1 MIWFYMT
8 DAFENPSGLR
18 SGHSIVKAVTKTC
31 PRKSGLIPFCAGA
44 LLRICPALVAMLC
57 AALLLAACAGNPV
70 LDEAR
75 RLIGSGQLEDGVA
88 LLKAE
93 SDKTP
98 SDGILRTTY
107 FRERDVALSRL
118 ASAAESARLAGDG
131 KLAAELYQRAAK
143 MDDKAPRVQ
152 AGMLALERDAA
163 RHQQLAVAEK
173 LITDKNYAAAQE
185 IVARAAAE
193 DPQSREV
200 RGLQRR
206 LHEAAGAP
214 TPMPQFR
221 PEARRLTLD
230 FRDAN
235 LRSIFEVISR
245 TANVNFIFDRDVR
258 PDVKASLV
266 VKDTSVAEIVDVL
279 LLTSQLDKK
288 ALNDNTLIVFPNTAA
303 KKREYQEL
311 VVRAFYLT
319 NADAKQVVNLIR
331 TMVKTRDLYV
341 DEKLNLIVMK
351 DTPEAIKL
359 AEQLIATSDIAEPE
373 VMLEVEVLEIATTKL
388 ENLGIRWPTQ
398 VSFSAVGAAGTL
410 GQLTKSEFD
419 NLNSSLLR
427 VNLPNPL
434 LTLSF
439 GRTDGTVNLLANPR
453 IRVKNREK
461 AKIHV
466 GDRVPVI
473 TSTSGA
479 AGNFVSQ
486 SVSYLDVG
494 LKLEVEPNITLDD
507 EVAIKVQLE
516 VSSITREINGAGA
529 AGTLAY
535 QIGTRNASTILRLR
549 DGESQVLAGL
559 IRDDER
565 RTADGISGLSQLPL
579 LGRLFSSRTTDTNKT
594 EIALIITPRI
604 VRNMAR
610 PLASQSEIRAG
621 TDASVGGTAAAVSGS
636 IGGTGG
642 SAPGGAMPIAQ
653 PPPPGS
659 GLRRTPN

>member
-1 MIWFYMT
+1 MIWFCMADPLRT
-8 DAFENPSGLR
+8 SVDKTGVRASGISGRR
-18 SGHSIVKAVTKTC
+18 SG
-31 PRKSGLIPFCAGA
+31 RWLGA
-44 LLRICPALVAMLC
+44 IALTV
-57 AALLLAACAGNPV
+57 LLAACAGNPV
-70 LDEAR
+70 IEEAR
-75 RLIGSGQLEDGVA
+75 RLIGTGQIEDGVA
-88 LLKAE
+88 LLKVE
-93 SDKTP
+93 SDKNP
-98 SDGILRTTY
+98 SDGALRATY
-107 FRERDVALSRL
+107 FRERDVGLSRL
-118 ASAAESARLAGDG
+118 ASAAESARLAGDA
-131 KLAAELYQRAAK
+131 KTATELYQRAAK
-143 MDDKAPRVQ
+143 LDEKSPRVQ
-152 AGMLALERDAA
+152 AGMSALERDVV
-163 RHQQLAVAEK
+163 RRNQLGMADK
-173 LITDKNYAAAQE
+173 LITEKKYEAAQG
-185 IVARAAAE
+185 IVSRVAAE
-193 DPQSREV
+193 DPQSRDV
-200 RGLQRR
+200 RALQRR
-206 LHEAAGAP
+206 IDEATQSPPQLA
-214 TPMPQFR
+214 QFR

-245 TANVNFIFDRDVR
+245 AANVNFIFDRDVR
-258 PDVKASLV
+258 PDLKASLV
-266 VKDTSVAEIVDVL
+266 VKDTSIAEIVDVL

-288 ALNDNTLIVFPNTAA
+288 ALNDNTLIIFPNTAA
-303 KKREYQEL
+303 KKREYQDL
-311 VVRAFYLT
+311 LVRAFYLT

-351 DTPEAIKL
+351 DTPEAIRL

-373 VMLEVEVLEIATTKL
+373 VMLEVEILEIATTKL

-398 VSFSAVGAAGTL
+398 ISLSAIGAAGTL
-410 GQLTKSEFD
+410 GQLTKTEFD

-434 LTLSF
+434 LTLNF
-439 GRTDGTVNLLANPR
+439 GRTDGVVNLLANPR

-473 TSTSGA
+473 TSTAGA

-507 EVAIKVQLE
+507 DVSIKIQLE
-516 VSSITREINGAGA
+516 VSSITREISNAGA

-535 QIGTRNASTILRLR
+535 QIGTRNASTVLRLR

-565 RTADGISGLSQLPL
+565 RTADGVSGLSQFPV
-579 LGRLFSSRTTDTNKT
+579 LGRLFSSRITDTNKT
-594 EIALIITPRI
+594 EIALVITPRI

-621 TDASVGGTAAAVSGS
+621 TDASVGGAATAVSGS

-642 SAPGGAMPIAQ
+642 APGGPAFT
-653 PPPPGS
+653 PPPPEGS
-659 GLRRTPN
+659 GLRRAPH

>member
-1 MIWFYMT
+1 MIKNRVSPQPHDNATSVRWT
-8 DAFENPSGLR
+8 DVRLP
-18 SGHSIVKAVTKTC
+18 T
-31 PRKSGLIPFCAGA
+31 A
-44 LLRICPALVAMLC
+44 LLALAL
-57 AALLLAACAGNPV
+57 AALLTACAGNLV
-70 LDEAR
+70 LEDAR
-75 RLIGSGQLEDGVA
+75 RMIGSGQIEEGVA

-93 SDKTP
+93 SGKLPADAV
-98 SDGILRTTY
+98 LRTTY
-107 FRERDVALSRL
+107 LRERDLGLSRL
-118 ASAAESARLAGDG
+118 ASAAESARLAGDS
-131 KLAAELYQRAAK
+131 KSAAELYQRAARL
-143 MDDKAPRVQ
+143 DASSPRVQ
-152 AGMLALERDAA
+152 SGLLALERDVA
-163 RHQQLAVAEK
+163 RRNQLATAEK
-173 LITDKNYAAAQE
+173 LIAEKKYPAAQE
-185 IVARAAAE
+185 IVSRVAGE
-193 DPQSREV
+193 DPQGREV
-200 RGLQRR
+200 RALQRR
-206 LHEAAGAP
+206 LDEAAQPLQELA
-214 TPMPQFR
+214 QFR

-245 TANVNFIFDRDVR
+245 AANVNFIFDRDIR
-258 PDVKASLV
+258 PDLKASLV
-266 VKDTSVAEIVDVL
+266 VKDTTVAEIVDVL

-311 VVRAFYLT
+311 LVRAFYLT

-359 AEQLIATSDIAEPE
+359 AERLIATSDIAEPE

-388 ENLGIRWPTQ
+388 ESLGIRWPTQ
-398 VSFSAVGAAGTL
+398 ISLSAVGAAGTV
-410 GQLTKSEFD
+410 GQLTKTEFD
-419 NLNSSLLR
+419 NLNSSLIR

-434 LTLSF
+434 LTLNF
-439 GRTDGTVNLLANPR
+439 GRTDGVVNLLANPR

-473 TSTSGA
+473 TSTAGA

-507 EVAIKVQLE
+507 EVSIKVQLE
-516 VSSITREINGAGA
+516 VSSITREINSGA

-549 DGESQVLAGL
+549 DGEAQVLAGL

-565 RTADGISGLSQLPL
+565 RTSDGVSGLSQFPV

-610 PLASQSEIRAG
+610 PLASQTEIRAG
-621 TDASVGGTAAAVSGS
+621 TDAAVGGAATAVSGS
-636 IGGTGG
+636 IGGAAGAAPAGG
-642 SAPGGAMPIAQ
+642 VPFAPPSA
-653 PPPPGS
+653 GS

>member
-1 MIWFYMT
+1 MRWST
-8 DAFENPSGLR
+8 
-18 SGHSIVKAVTKTC
+18 
-31 PRKSGLIPFCAGA
+31 A
-44 LLRICPALVAMLC
+44 LLAL
-57 AALLLAACAGNPV
+57 ALTVLLAACAGNPV
-70 LDEAR
+70 LEDAR
-75 RLIGSGQLEDGVA
+75 RMIGSGQIEEGVA

-93 SDKTP
+93 SAKAPADAV
-98 SDGILRTTY
+98 LRTTY
-107 FRERDVALSRL
+107 LRERDLGLSRL
-118 ASAAESARLAGDG
+118 ATAAESARMAGDG
-131 KLAAELYQRAAK
+131 KAAAELYQRAARL
-143 MDDKAPRVQ
+143 DENSPRVQ
-152 AGMLALERDAA
+152 SGRQALERDAA
-163 RHQQLAVAEK
+163 RRNQLAAAEK
-173 LITDKNYAAAQE
+173 LIAEKKYPAAQE
-185 IVARAAAE
+185 IASRIAIE
-193 DPQSREV
+193 DPQGREV
-200 RGLQRR
+200 RALQRR
-206 LHEAAGAP
+206 LDEAAAP
-214 TPMPQFR
+214 LQELAQFR

-230 FRDAN
+230 FREAN

-245 TANVNFIFDRDVR
+245 AANVNFIFDRDVR
-258 PDVKASLV
+258 PDLKASLV

-311 VVRAFYLT
+311 FVRAFYLT

-351 DTPEAIKL
+351 DTPEAIRL
-359 AEQLIATSDIAEPE
+359 AERLVATSDIAEPE

-398 VSFSAVGAAGTL
+398 ISLSAVGAAGTV
-410 GQLTKSEFD
+410 GQLTKTEFD
-419 NLNSSLLR
+419 NLNSSLIR

-434 LTLSF
+434 LTLNF
-439 GRTDGTVNLLANPR
+439 GRTDGVVNLLANPR

-473 TSTSGA
+473 TSTAGA

-507 EVAIKVQLE
+507 EVSIKVQLE
-516 VSSITREINGAGA
+516 VSSITREINSGA

-549 DGESQVLAGL
+549 DGEAQVLAGL

-565 RTADGISGLSQLPL
+565 RTSDGVSGLSQFPV
-579 LGRLFSSRTTDTNKT
+579 LGRLFSNRTTDTNKT
-594 EIALIITPRI
+594 EIALVITPRI

-610 PLASQSEIRAG
+610 PLASQTEMRAG
-621 TDASVGGTAAAVSGS
+621 TDAAVGGAATAVSGS
-636 IGGTGG
+636 IGGAAGAAPAGG
-642 SAPGGAMPIAQ
+642 VPFAPPSA
-653 PPPPGS
+653 GS

>member
-1 MIWFYMT
+1 MIKNRVSPQPHDNATSVRWT
-8 DAFENPSGLR
+8 DARLP
-18 SGHSIVKAVTKTC
+18 T
-31 PRKSGLIPFCAGA
+31 A
-44 LLRICPALVAMLC
+44 LLALAL
-57 AALLLAACAGNPV
+57 AALLTACAGNLV
-70 LDEAR
+70 LEDAR
-75 RLIGSGQLEDGVA
+75 RMIGSGQIEEGVA

-93 SDKTP
+93 SGKLPADAV
-98 SDGILRTTY
+98 LRTTY
-107 FRERDVALSRL
+107 LRERDLGLSRL
-118 ASAAESARLAGDG
+118 ASAAESARLAGDS
-131 KLAAELYQRAAK
+131 KSAAELYQRAARL
-143 MDDKAPRVQ
+143 DASSPRVQ
-152 AGMLALERDAA
+152 SGLLALERDVA
-163 RHQQLAVAEK
+163 RRNQLATAEK
-173 LITDKNYAAAQE
+173 LIAEKKYPAAQE
-185 IVARAAAE
+185 IVSRIAGE
-193 DPQSREV
+193 DPQGREV
-200 RGLQRR
+200 RAVQRR
-206 LHEAAGAP
+206 LDEAAQPLQELA
-214 TPMPQFR
+214 QFR

-245 TANVNFIFDRDVR
+245 AANVNFIFDRDIR
-258 PDVKASLV
+258 PDLKASLV
-266 VKDTSVAEIVDVL
+266 VKDTTVAEIVDVL

-311 VVRAFYLT
+311 LVRAFYLT

-359 AEQLIATSDIAEPE
+359 AERLIATSDIAEPE

-388 ENLGIRWPTQ
+388 ESLGIRWPTQ
-398 VSFSAVGAAGTL
+398 ISLSAVGAAGTV
-410 GQLTKSEFD
+410 GQLTKTEFD
-419 NLNSSLLR
+419 NLNSSLIR

-434 LTLSF
+434 LTLNF
-439 GRTDGTVNLLANPR
+439 GRTDGVVNLLANPR

-473 TSTSGA
+473 TSTAGA

-507 EVAIKVQLE
+507 EVSIKVQLE
-516 VSSITREINGAGA
+516 VSSITREINSGA

-549 DGESQVLAGL
+549 DGEAQVLAGL

-565 RTADGISGLSQLPL
+565 RTSDGVSGLSQFPV

-610 PLASQSEIRAG
+610 PLASQTEIRAG
-621 TDASVGGTAAAVSGS
+621 TDAAVGGAATAVSGS
-636 IGGTGG
+636 IGGAAGAAPAGG
-642 SAPGGAMPIAQ
+642 VPFA
-653 PPPPGS
+653 PPPAGS

>member
-1 MIWFYMT
+1 MIKNRVSPQPHDNATSVRWT
-8 DAFENPSGLR
+8 DARLP
-18 SGHSIVKAVTKTC
+18 T
-31 PRKSGLIPFCAGA
+31 A
-44 LLRICPALVAMLC
+44 LLALAL
-57 AALLLAACAGNPV
+57 AALLTACAGNLV
-70 LDEAR
+70 LEDAR
-75 RLIGSGQLEDGVA
+75 RMIGSGQIEEGVA

-93 SDKTP
+93 SGKLPADAV
-98 SDGILRTTY
+98 LRTTY
-107 FRERDVALSRL
+107 LRERDLGLSRL
-118 ASAAESARLAGDG
+118 ASAAESARLAGDS
-131 KLAAELYQRAAK
+131 KSAAELYQRAARL
-143 MDDKAPRVQ
+143 DASSPRVQ
-152 AGMLALERDAA
+152 SGLLALERDVA
-163 RHQQLAVAEK
+163 RRNQLATAEK
-173 LITDKNYAAAQE
+173 LIAEKKYPAAQE
-185 IVARAAAE
+185 IVSRVAGE
-193 DPQSREV
+193 DPQGREV
-200 RGLQRR
+200 RALQRR
-206 LHEAAGAP
+206 LDEAAQPLQELA
-214 TPMPQFR
+214 QFR

-245 TANVNFIFDRDVR
+245 AANVNFIFDRDIR
-258 PDVKASLV
+258 PDLKASLV
-266 VKDTSVAEIVDVL
+266 VKDTTVAEIVDVL

-311 VVRAFYLT
+311 LVRAFYLT

-359 AEQLIATSDIAEPE
+359 AERLIATSDIAEPE

-388 ENLGIRWPTQ
+388 ESLGIRWPTQ
-398 VSFSAVGAAGTL
+398 ISLSAVGAAGTV
-410 GQLTKSEFD
+410 GQLTKTEFD
-419 NLNSSLLR
+419 NLNSSLIR

-434 LTLSF
+434 LTLNF
-439 GRTDGTVNLLANPR
+439 GRTDGVVNLLANPR

-473 TSTSGA
+473 TSTAGA

-507 EVAIKVQLE
+507 EVSIKVQLE
-516 VSSITREINGAGA
+516 VSSITREINSGA

-549 DGESQVLAGL
+549 DGEAQVLAGL

-565 RTADGISGLSQLPL
+565 RTSDGVSGLSQFPV

-610 PLASQSEIRAG
+610 PLASQTEIRAG
-621 TDASVGGTAAAVSGS
+621 TDAAVGGAATAVSGS
-636 IGGTGG
+636 IGGAAGAAPAGG
-642 SAPGGAMPIAQ
+642 VPFAPPSA
-653 PPPPGS
+653 GS

>member
-1 MIWFYMT
+1 MIKNRVSPQPHGNATSVRWT
-8 DAFENPSGLR
+8 DVPLP
-18 SGHSIVKAVTKTC
+18 T
-31 PRKSGLIPFCAGA
+31 A
-44 LLRICPALVAMLC
+44 LLALAL
-57 AALLLAACAGNPV
+57 AALLTACAGNPV
-70 LDEAR
+70 LEDAR
-75 RLIGSGQLEDGVA
+75 RMIGSGQIEEGVA

-93 SDKTP
+93 SGKLPADAV
-98 SDGILRTTY
+98 LRTTY
-107 FRERDVALSRL
+107 LRERDLGLSRL
-118 ASAAESARLAGDG
+118 ASAAESARLAGDS
-131 KLAAELYQRAAK
+131 KSAAELYQRAARL
-143 MDDKAPRVQ
+143 DPSSPRVQ
-152 AGMLALERDAA
+152 SGLLALERDVA
-163 RHQQLAVAEK
+163 RRNQLATAEK
-173 LITDKNYAAAQE
+173 LMAEKKYPAAQE
-185 IVARAAAE
+185 IVSRVAGE
-193 DPQSREV
+193 DPQGREV
-200 RGLQRR
+200 RALQRR
-206 LHEAAGAP
+206 LDEAAQPLQELA
-214 TPMPQFR
+214 QFR

-245 TANVNFIFDRDVR
+245 AANVNFIFDREVR
-258 PDVKASLV
+258 PDLKASLV
-266 VKDTSVAEIVDVL
+266 VKDTTVAEIVDVL

-311 VVRAFYLT
+311 LVRAFYLT

-359 AEQLIATSDIAEPE
+359 AERLIATSDLAEPE

-388 ENLGIRWPTQ
+388 ESLGIRWPTQ
-398 VSFSAVGAAGTL
+398 ISLSAIGAAGTV
-410 GQLTKSEFD
+410 GQLTKTEFD
-419 NLNSSLLR
+419 HLNSSLIR

-434 LTLSF
+434 LTLNF
-439 GRTDGTVNLLANPR
+439 GRTDGVVNLLANPR

-473 TSTSGA
+473 TSTAGA

-507 EVAIKVQLE
+507 EVSIKVQLE
-516 VSSITREINGAGA
+516 VSSITREINSGT

-549 DGESQVLAGL
+549 DGEAQVLAGL

-565 RTADGISGLSQLPL
+565 RTSDGVSGLSQFPV

-610 PLASQSEIRAG
+610 PLASQTEIRAG
-621 TDASVGGTAAAVSGS
+621 TDAAVGGAATAVSGS
-636 IGGTGG
+636 IGGTAGAAPAGG
-642 SAPGGAMPIAQ
+642 IPLA
-653 PPPPGS
+653 PPPPAGS

>member
-1 MIWFYMT
+1 MLKNRISPQPHDNATSVRWT
-8 DAFENPSGLR
+8 DVRLP
-18 SGHSIVKAVTKTC
+18 T
-31 PRKSGLIPFCAGA
+31 A
-44 LLRICPALVAMLC
+44 LLALAL
-57 AALLLAACAGNPV
+57 AALLTACAGNPV
-70 LDEAR
+70 LEDAR
-75 RLIGSGQLEDGVA
+75 RMIGSGQIEEGVA

-93 SDKTP
+93 SGKLPADAV
-98 SDGILRTTY
+98 LRTTY
-107 FRERDVALSRL
+107 LRERDLGLSRL
-118 ASAAESARLAGDG
+118 ASAAESARLAGDS
-131 KLAAELYQRAAK
+131 KSAAELYQRAARL
-143 MDDKAPRVQ
+143 DASSPRVQ
-152 AGMLALERDAA
+152 SGLLALERDVA
-163 RHQQLAVAEK
+163 RRNQLATAEK
-173 LITDKNYAAAQE
+173 LIAEKKYPAAQE
-185 IVARAAAE
+185 IVSRVAGE
-193 DPQSREV
+193 DPQGREV
-200 RGLQRR
+200 RALQRR
-206 LHEAAGAP
+206 LDEAAQPLQELA
-214 TPMPQFR
+214 QFR

-245 TANVNFIFDRDVR
+245 AANVNFIFDRDIR
-258 PDVKASLV
+258 PDLKASLV
-266 VKDTSVAEIVDVL
+266 VKDTTVAEIVDVL

-311 VVRAFYLT
+311 LVRAFYLT

-359 AEQLIATSDIAEPE
+359 AERLIATSDIAEPE

-388 ENLGIRWPTQ
+388 ESLGIRWPTQ
-398 VSFSAVGAAGTL
+398 ISLSAVGAAGTV
-410 GQLTKSEFD
+410 GQLTKTEFD
-419 NLNSSLLR
+419 NLNSSLIR

-434 LTLSF
+434 LTLNF
-439 GRTDGTVNLLANPR
+439 GRTDGVVNLLANPR

-473 TSTSGA
+473 TSTAGA

-507 EVAIKVQLE
+507 EVSIKVQLE
-516 VSSITREINGAGA
+516 VSSITREINSGA

-549 DGESQVLAGL
+549 DGEAQVLAGL

-565 RTADGISGLSQLPL
+565 RTSDGVSGLSQFPV

-610 PLASQSEIRAG
+610 PLASQTEIRAG
-621 TDASVGGTAAAVSGS
+621 TDAAVGGAATAVSGS
-636 IGGTGG
+636 IGGAAGAAPAGG
-642 SAPGGAMPIAQ
+642 VPFA
-653 PPPPGS
+653 PPPAGS

>member
-1 MIWFYMT
+1 MIKNRVSPQPHDNATSVRWT
-8 DAFENPSGLR
+8 DAPLP
-18 SGHSIVKAVTKTC
+18 T
-31 PRKSGLIPFCAGA
+31 A
-44 LLRICPALVAMLC
+44 LLALAL
-57 AALLLAACAGNPV
+57 AALLTACAGNLV
-70 LDEAR
+70 LEDAR
-75 RLIGSGQLEDGVA
+75 RMIGSGQIEEGVA

-93 SDKTP
+93 SGKLPADAV
-98 SDGILRTTY
+98 LRTTY
-107 FRERDVALSRL
+107 LRERDLGLSRL
-118 ASAAESARLAGDG
+118 ASAAESARLAGDS
-131 KLAAELYQRAAK
+131 KSAAELYQRAARL
-143 MDDKAPRVQ
+143 DASSPRVQ
-152 AGMLALERDAA
+152 SGLLALERDVA
-163 RHQQLAVAEK
+163 RRNQLATAEK
-173 LITDKNYAAAQE
+173 LIAEKKYPAAQE
-185 IVARAAAE
+185 IVSRVAGE
-193 DPQSREV
+193 DPQGREV
-200 RGLQRR
+200 RALQRR
-206 LHEAAGAP
+206 LDEAAQPLQELA
-214 TPMPQFR
+214 QFR

-245 TANVNFIFDRDVR
+245 AANVNFIFDRDIR
-258 PDVKASLV
+258 PDLKASLV
-266 VKDTSVAEIVDVL
+266 VKDTTVAEIVDVL

-311 VVRAFYLT
+311 LVRAFYLT

-359 AEQLIATSDIAEPE
+359 AERLIATSDIAEPE

-388 ENLGIRWPTQ
+388 ESLGIRWPTQ
-398 VSFSAVGAAGTL
+398 ISLSAVGAAGTV
-410 GQLTKSEFD
+410 GQLTKTEFD
-419 NLNSSLLR
+419 NLNSSLIR

-434 LTLSF
+434 LTLNF
-439 GRTDGTVNLLANPR
+439 GRTDGVVNLLANPR

-473 TSTSGA
+473 TSTAGA

-507 EVAIKVQLE
+507 EVSIKVQLE
-516 VSSITREINGAGA
+516 VSSITREINSGA

-549 DGESQVLAGL
+549 DGEAQVLAGL

-565 RTADGISGLSQLPL
+565 RTSDGVSGLSQFPV

-610 PLASQSEIRAG
+610 PLASQTEIRAG
-621 TDASVGGTAAAVSGS
+621 TDAAVGGAATAVSGS
-636 IGGTGG
+636 IGGAAGAAPAGG
-642 SAPGGAMPIAQ
+642 VPFA
-653 PPPPGS
+653 PPPAGS

>member
-1 MIWFYMT
+1 MT
-8 DAFENPSGLR
+8 KNLDRWR
-18 SGHSIVKAVTKTC
+18 SPARRINWLLPLTLAV
-31 PRKSGLIPFCAGA
+31 
-44 LLRICPALVAMLC
+44 LLT
-57 AALLLAACAGNPV
+57 ACAGNPV
-70 LDEAR
+70 LDDAR
-75 RLIGSGQLEDGVA
+75 RMIGSGQIEDGVA
-88 LLKAE
+88 LLKTE

-98 SDGILRTTY
+98 ADGALRTTY
-107 FRERDVALSRL
+107 LRERDLGLSRL
-118 ASAAESARLAGDG
+118 ASAAESARLAGDI
-131 KLAAELYQRAAK
+131 KAAAELYQRAARL
-143 MDDKAPRVQ
+143 DDKSPRVQ
-152 AGMLALERDAA
+152 SGLLALERDAA
-163 RHQQLAVAEK
+163 RRDQLAAAEK
-173 LITDKNYAAAQE
+173 LIAEKKYAAAQE
-185 IVARAAAE
+185 IVSRAAIE
-193 DPQSREV
+193 DPQGREV
-200 RGLQRR
+200 RALQRR
-206 LHEAAGAP
+206 IDEVAQPSSQLA
-214 TPMPQFR
+214 QFR

-235 LRSIFEVISR
+235 LRSIFEAISR
-245 TANVNFIFDRDVR
+245 AANVNFVFDRDIR
-258 PDVKASLV
+258 PELKASLV
-266 VKDTSVAEIVDVL
+266 VKDTSVAEIIDVL

-288 ALNDNTLIVFPNTAA
+288 VLNDNTLIIFPGTVA

-311 VVRAFYLT
+311 LVRAFYLT

-359 AEQLIATSDIAEPE
+359 AEKLIATSDIAEPE

-398 VSFSAVGAAGTL
+398 ISLSAIGAAGTV
-410 GQLTKSEFD
+410 GQLTKTEFD
-419 NLNSSLLR
+419 HLNSSLIR
-427 VNLPNPL
+427 VNVPNPL
-434 LTLSF
+434 LTLNF
-439 GRTDGTVNLLANPR
+439 GRTDGAVNLLANPR

-473 TSTSGA
+473 TSTAGA

-507 EVAIKVQLE
+507 DVAIKVQLE
-516 VSSITREINGAGA
+516 VSSITREINGGTGA

-549 DGESQVLAGL
+549 DGEAQVLAGL

-565 RTADGISGLSQLPL
+565 RTVDGVSGLSQFPV

-594 EIALIITPRI
+594 EIVLVITPRI

-621 TDASVGGTAAAVSGS
+621 TDASVGSAAAAVSGS
-636 IGGTGG
+636 IGGAGGAAPG
-642 SAPGGAMPIAQ
+642 SAVSLT
-653 PPPPGS
+653 PPPPAGA
-659 GLRRTPN
+659 GLRRMPN

>member
-1 MIWFYMT
+1 MT
-8 DAFENPSGLR
+8 KNRVSPQPHDNATSVRWTVP
-18 SGHSIVKAVTKTC
+18 T
-31 PRKSGLIPFCAGA
+31 A
-44 LLRICPALVAMLC
+44 LLALAL
-57 AALLLAACAGNPV
+57 AALLSACAGNLV
-70 LDEAR
+70 LEDAR
-75 RLIGSGQLEDGVA
+75 RMIGSGQIEEGVA

-93 SDKTP
+93 SGKLPADAV
-98 SDGILRTTY
+98 LRTTY
-107 FRERDVALSRL
+107 LRERDLGLSRL
-118 ASAAESARLAGDG
+118 ASAAESARLAGDS
-131 KLAAELYQRAAK
+131 KSAAELYQRAARL
-143 MDDKAPRVQ
+143 DASSPRVQ
-152 AGMLALERDAA
+152 SGLLALERDVA
-163 RHQQLAVAEK
+163 RRNQLATAEK
-173 LITDKNYAAAQE
+173 LIAEKKYPAAQE
-185 IVARAAAE
+185 IVSRVAGE
-193 DPQSREV
+193 DPQGREV
-200 RGLQRR
+200 RALQRR
-206 LHEAAGAP
+206 LDEAAQPLQELA
-214 TPMPQFR
+214 QFR

-245 TANVNFIFDRDVR
+245 AANVNFIFDRDVR
-258 PDVKASLV
+258 PDLKASLV
-266 VKDTSVAEIVDVL
+266 VKDTTVAEIVDVL

-311 VVRAFYLT
+311 LVRAFYLT

-359 AEQLIATSDIAEPE
+359 AERLIATSDIAEPE

-388 ENLGIRWPTQ
+388 ESLGIRWPTQ
-398 VSFSAVGAAGTL
+398 ISFSAVGAAGTV
-410 GQLTKSEFD
+410 GQLTKTEFD
-419 NLNSSLLR
+419 HLNSSLIR

-434 LTLSF
+434 LTLNF
-439 GRTDGTVNLLANPR
+439 GRTDGVVNLLANPR

-473 TSTSGA
+473 TSTAGA

-507 EVAIKVQLE
+507 EVSIKVQLE
-516 VSSITREINGAGA
+516 VSSITREINSGA

-549 DGESQVLAGL
+549 DGEAQVLAGL

-565 RTADGISGLSQLPL
+565 RTSDGVSGLSQFPV

-610 PLASQSEIRAG
+610 PLASQTEIRAG
-621 TDASVGGTAAAVSGS
+621 TDAAVGGAATAVSGGIGGTAGAAPA
-636 IGGTGG
+636 GGVPF
-642 SAPGGAMPIAQ
+642 A
-653 PPPPGS
+653 PPPPAGS
-659 GLRRTPN
+659 GLRQTPN

>member
-1 MIWFYMT
+1 MIWFCMADLLCT
-8 DAFENPSGLR
+8 SVDKTGARASGISGRR
-18 SGHSIVKAVTKTC
+18 SG
-31 PRKSGLIPFCAGA
+31 RWLGA
-44 LLRICPALVAMLC
+44 IALTV
-57 AALLLAACAGNPV
+57 LLAACAGNPV
-70 LDEAR
+70 MEEAR
-75 RLIGSGQLEDGVA
+75 RLIGTGQIEDGVA

-93 SDKTP
+93 SDKNP
-98 SDGILRTTY
+98 SDGALRATY
-107 FRERDVALSRL
+107 FRERDVGLSRL

-131 KLAAELYQRAAK
+131 KTATELYQRAAK
-143 MDDKAPRVQ
+143 LDEKSPRVQ
-152 AGMLALERDAA
+152 AGRSALERDVV
-163 RHQQLAVAEK
+163 RRNQLGMADK
-173 LITDKNYAAAQE
+173 LITEKKYEAAQG
-185 IVARAAAE
+185 IVSRVAAE
-193 DPQSREV
+193 DPQSRDV
-200 RGLQRR
+200 RALQRR
-206 LHEAAGAP
+206 IDEATQSPPQLA
-214 TPMPQFR
+214 QFR

-245 TANVNFIFDRDVR
+245 AANVNFIFDRDVR
-258 PDVKASLV
+258 PDLKASLV
-266 VKDTSVAEIVDVL
+266 VKDTSIAEIVDVL

-288 ALNDNTLIVFPNTAA
+288 ALNDNTLIIFPNTAA

-311 VVRAFYLT
+311 LVRAFYLT

-351 DTPEAIKL
+351 DTPEAIRL

-373 VMLEVEVLEIATTKL
+373 VMLEVEILEIATTKL

-398 VSFSAVGAAGTL
+398 VSLSAIGAAGTL
-410 GQLTKSEFD
+410 GQLTKLEFD

-434 LTLSF
+434 LTLNF
-439 GRTDGTVNLLANPR
+439 GRTDGAVNLLANPR

-473 TSTSGA
+473 TSTAGA

-507 EVAIKVQLE
+507 DVSIKVQLE
-516 VSSITREINGAGA
+516 VSSITREINNAGA

-535 QIGTRNASTILRLR
+535 QIGTRNASTVLRLR

-565 RTADGISGLSQLPL
+565 RTADGVSGLSQFPL

-594 EIALIITPRI
+594 EIALVITPRI

-621 TDASVGGTAAAVSGS
+621 TDASVGGAATAVSGS

-642 SAPGGAMPIAQ
+642 APGGPAIT
-653 PPPPGS
+653 PPPPEGS
-659 GLRRTPN
+659 GLRRAPN

>member
-1 MIWFYMT
+1 MIWFCMIKKCSASQT
-8 DAFENPSGLR
+8 FA
-18 SGHSIVKAVTKTC
+18 
-31 PRKSGLIPFCAGA
+31 
-44 LLRICPALVAMLC
+44 
-57 AALLLAACAGNPV
+57 AALWRRVVAGCFALMLAACAGNPV

-75 RLIGSGQLEDGVA
+75 RLIGTGQIEDGVA

-93 SDKTP
+93 SEKAP
-98 SDGILRTTY
+98 SDGALRATY
-107 FRERDVALSRL
+107 LRERDLGLSRL
-118 ASAAESARLAGDG
+118 ASAAESARLAGDSRT
-131 KLAAELYQRAAK
+131 AADLYQRAARL
-143 MDDKAPRVQ
+143 DDKAPRVQ
-152 AGMLALERDAA
+152 SGLAALERDGV
-163 RHQQLAVAEK
+163 RRNQLVVAEK
-173 LITDKNYAAAQE
+173 LIGEKKFSEAQV
-185 IVARAAAE
+185 IVSRVAAE
-193 DPQSREV
+193 DPQAREV
-200 RGLQRR
+200 RALQRR
-206 LHEAAGAP
+206 IDEATILP
-214 TPMPQFR
+214 PQLTQFK

-245 TANVNFIFDRDVR
+245 AGNVNFIFDRDVR
-258 PDVKASLV
+258 PDLKASLV
-266 VKDTSVAEIVDVL
+266 VKDTSIAEIVDVL

-288 ALNDNTLIVFPNTAA
+288 ALNDNTLIIFPNTAA

-311 VVRAFYLT
+311 LVRAFYLT

-341 DEKLNLIVMK
+341 DDKLNLIVMK

-398 VSFSAVGAAGTL
+398 VSFSAIGAAGTL

-419 NLNSSLLR
+419 NLNSSLIR
-427 VNLPNPL
+427 VNVPNPL
-434 LTLSF
+434 LTLNF
-439 GRTDGTVNLLANPR
+439 GRTDGAVNLLANPR

-466 GDRVPVI
+466 GDKVPVI
-473 TSTSGA
+473 TSTAGA
-479 AGNFVSQ
+479 TGSFVSQ
-486 SVSYLDVG
+486 NVSYLDVG
-494 LKLEVEPNITLDD
+494 LKLEVEPNVTLDD
-507 EVAIKVQLE
+507 EVGIRVTLE
-516 VSSITREINGAGA
+516 VSSITKEIAGTGG

-535 QIGTRNASTILRLR
+535 QIGTRNASTLLRLR

-565 RTADGISGLSQLPL
+565 RTADGVAGLSQLPM
-579 LGRLFSSRTTDTNKT
+579 LGRLFSNRTTNTDKT
-594 EIALIITPRI
+594 EIALVITPRI

-621 TDASVGGTAAAVSGS
+621 TDASVGGTVTSISGS
-636 IGGTGG
+636 IGGA
-642 SAPGGAMPIAQ
+642 SGGAASPVDANP

-659 GLRRTPN
+659 GLRR

>member
-1 MIWFYMT
+1 MIKNRVSPQPHDNATSVRWT
-8 DAFENPSGLR
+8 DVRLP
-18 SGHSIVKAVTKTC
+18 T
-31 PRKSGLIPFCAGA
+31 A
-44 LLRICPALVAMLC
+44 LLALAL
-57 AALLLAACAGNPV
+57 AALLTACAGNLV
-70 LDEAR
+70 LEDAR
-75 RLIGSGQLEDGVA
+75 RMIGSGQIEEGVA

-93 SDKTP
+93 SGKLPADAV
-98 SDGILRTTY
+98 LRTTY
-107 FRERDVALSRL
+107 LRERDLGLSRL
-118 ASAAESARLAGDG
+118 ASAAESARLAGDS
-131 KLAAELYQRAAK
+131 KSAAELYQRAARL
-143 MDDKAPRVQ
+143 DASSPRVQ
-152 AGMLALERDAA
+152 SGLLALERDVA
-163 RHQQLAVAEK
+163 RRNQLATAEK
-173 LITDKNYAAAQE
+173 LIAEKKYPAAQE
-185 IVARAAAE
+185 IVSRVAGE
-193 DPQSREV
+193 DPQGREV
-200 RGLQRR
+200 RALQRR
-206 LHEAAGAP
+206 LDEAAQPLQELA
-214 TPMPQFR
+214 QFR

-245 TANVNFIFDRDVR
+245 AANVNFIFDRDIR
-258 PDVKASLV
+258 PDLKASLV
-266 VKDTSVAEIVDVL
+266 VKDTTVAEIVDVL

-311 VVRAFYLT
+311 LVRAFYLT

-359 AEQLIATSDIAEPE
+359 AERLIATSDIAEPE

-388 ENLGIRWPTQ
+388 ESLGIRWPTQ
-398 VSFSAVGAAGTL
+398 ISLSAVGAAGTV
-410 GQLTKSEFD
+410 GQLTKTEFD
-419 NLNSSLLR
+419 NLNSSLIR

-434 LTLSF
+434 LTLNF
-439 GRTDGTVNLLANPR
+439 GRTDGVVNLLANPR

-473 TSTSGA
+473 TSTAGA

-507 EVAIKVQLE
+507 EVSIKVQLE
-516 VSSITREINGAGA
+516 VSSITREINSGA

-549 DGESQVLAGL
+549 DGEAQVLAGL

-565 RTADGISGLSQLPL
+565 RTSDGVSGLSQFPV

-610 PLASQSEIRAG
+610 PLASQTEIRAG
-621 TDASVGGTAAAVSGS
+621 TDAAVGGAATAVSGS
-636 IGGTGG
+636 IGGAAGAAPAGG
-642 SAPGGAMPIAQ
+642 VPFA
-653 PPPPGS
+653 PPPAGS

>member
-1 MIWFYMT
+1 MT
-8 DAFENPSGLR
+8 DALQ
-18 SGHSIVKAVTKTC
+18 
-31 PRKSGLIPFCAGA
+31 GA
-44 LLRICPALVAMLC
+44 LPSHPRSARTRPAAGGATGGRSFAAALVLV
-57 AALLLAACAGNPV
+57 ALLAGCAGNPA

-75 RLIGSGQLEDGVA
+75 RLIASGEIEDGVA

-93 SDKTP
+93 STKAP
-98 SDGILRTTY
+98 SDAALRTTY
-107 FRERDVALSRL
+107 LRERDLGLSRL
-118 ASAAESARLAGDG
+118 ASAAESARLSGDS
-131 KLAAELYQRAAK
+131 KTAAELYQRAARL
-143 MDDKAPRVQ
+143 DDKSPRVQ
-152 AGMLALERDAA
+152 SGMQALERDVA
-163 RHQQLAVAEK
+163 RREQLAAADK
-173 LITDKNYAAAQE
+173 LINDKNYAAAQV
-185 IVARAAAE
+185 IVSRVASE
-193 DPQSREV
+193 DPQGREV
-200 RGLQRR
+200 RALQRR
-206 LHEAAGAP
+206 LDEATQQPAP
-214 TPMPQFR
+214 LAQFK

-245 TANVNFIFDRDVR
+245 AANVNFIFDRDIR
-258 PDVKASLV
+258 PDLKASLV

-311 VVRAFYLT
+311 LVRAFYLT

-351 DTPEAIKL
+351 DTPEAIRL

-398 VSFSAVGAAGTL
+398 ISLSAVGAAGTV
-410 GQLTKSEFD
+410 GQLTKTEFD
-419 NLNSSLLR
+419 NLNSGLIR

-434 LTLSF
+434 LTLNF

-473 TSTSGA
+473 TSTAGA
-479 AGNFVSQ
+479 AGNFISQ
-486 SVSYLDVG
+486 NVSYLDVG

-565 RTADGISGLSQLPL
+565 RTADGVSGLSQLPV
-579 LGRLFSSRTTDTNKT
+579 LGRLFSSRTTNSDKT
-594 EIALIITPRI
+594 EIALVITPRI

-610 PLASQSEIRAG
+610 PLASRSEIRAG
-621 TDASVGGTAAAVSGS
+621 TDAAVGGAATAVSGS

-642 SAPGGAMPIAQ
+642 TTPTGGEALSA
-653 PPPPGS
+653 PPPPGA

>member
-1 MIWFYMT
+1 MRWST
-8 DAFENPSGLR
+8 
-18 SGHSIVKAVTKTC
+18 
-31 PRKSGLIPFCAGA
+31 A
-44 LLRICPALVAMLC
+44 LLAL
-57 AALLLAACAGNPV
+57 ALTVLLAACAGNPV
-70 LDEAR
+70 LEDAR
-75 RLIGSGQLEDGVA
+75 RMIGSGQIEEGVA

-93 SDKTP
+93 SAKAPADAV
-98 SDGILRTTY
+98 LRTTY
-107 FRERDVALSRL
+107 LRERDLGLSRL
-118 ASAAESARLAGDG
+118 ATAAESARMAGDG
-131 KLAAELYQRAAK
+131 KAAAELYQRAARL
-143 MDDKAPRVQ
+143 DENSPRVQ
-152 AGMLALERDAA
+152 SGRQALERDAA
-163 RHQQLAVAEK
+163 RRNQLAAAEK
-173 LITDKNYAAAQE
+173 LIAEKKYPAAQE
-185 IVARAAAE
+185 IVTRVAIE
-193 DPQSREV
+193 DPQGREV
-200 RGLQRR
+200 RALQRR
-206 LHEAAGAP
+206 LDEAAAP
-214 TPMPQFR
+214 LQELAQFR

-230 FRDAN
+230 FREAN

-245 TANVNFIFDRDVR
+245 AANVNFIFDRDVR
-258 PDVKASLV
+258 PDLKASLV

-311 VVRAFYLT
+311 FVRAFYLT

-351 DTPEAIKL
+351 DTPEAIRL
-359 AEQLIATSDIAEPE
+359 AERLVATSDIAEPE

-398 VSFSAVGAAGTL
+398 ISLSAVGAAGTV
-410 GQLTKSEFD
+410 GQLTKTEFD
-419 NLNSSLLR
+419 HLNSSLIR

-434 LTLSF
+434 LTLNF
-439 GRTDGTVNLLANPR
+439 GRTDGVVNLLANPR

-473 TSTSGA
+473 TSTAGA

-507 EVAIKVQLE
+507 EVSIKVQLE
-516 VSSITREINGAGA
+516 VSSITREINSGA

-549 DGESQVLAGL
+549 DGEAQVLAGL

-565 RTADGISGLSQLPL
+565 RTSDGVSGLSQFPV
-579 LGRLFSSRTTDTNKT
+579 LGRLFSNRTTDTNKT
-594 EIALIITPRI
+594 EIALVITPRI

-610 PLASQSEIRAG
+610 PLASQTEMRAG
-621 TDASVGGTAAAVSGS
+621 TDAAIGGIAPAVSGS
-636 IGGTGG
+636 IGGAGSVTPSGG
-642 SAPGGAMPIAQ
+642 VPFA
-653 PPPPGS
+653 PPPPAGS
-659 GLRRTPN
+659 GLRRVPN

>member
-1 MIWFYMT
+1 MIKNRVSPQPHDNATSVRWT
-8 DAFENPSGLR
+8 DVRLP
-18 SGHSIVKAVTKTC
+18 T
-31 PRKSGLIPFCAGA
+31 A
-44 LLRICPALVAMLC
+44 LLALAL
-57 AALLLAACAGNPV
+57 AALLTACAGNLV
-70 LDEAR
+70 LEDAR
-75 RLIGSGQLEDGVA
+75 RMIGSGQIEEGVA

-93 SDKTP
+93 SGKLPADAV
-98 SDGILRTTY
+98 LRTTY
-107 FRERDVALSRL
+107 LRERDLGLSRL
-118 ASAAESARLAGDG
+118 ASAAESARLAGDS
-131 KLAAELYQRAAK
+131 KSAAELYQRAARL
-143 MDDKAPRVQ
+143 DASSPRVQ
-152 AGMLALERDAA
+152 SGLLALERDVA
-163 RHQQLAVAEK
+163 RRNQLATAEK
-173 LITDKNYAAAQE
+173 LIAEKKYPAAQE
-185 IVARAAAE
+185 IVSRVAGE
-193 DPQSREV
+193 DPQGREV
-200 RGLQRR
+200 RALQRR
-206 LHEAAGAP
+206 LDEAAQPLQELA
-214 TPMPQFR
+214 QFR

-245 TANVNFIFDRDVR
+245 AANVNFIFDRDIR
-258 PDVKASLV
+258 PDLKASLV
-266 VKDTSVAEIVDVL
+266 VKDTTVAEIVDVL

-311 VVRAFYLT
+311 LVRAFYLT

-359 AEQLIATSDIAEPE
+359 AERLIATSDIAEPE

-388 ENLGIRWPTQ
+388 ESLGIRWPTQ
-398 VSFSAVGAAGTL
+398 ISLSAVGAAGTV
-410 GQLTKSEFD
+410 GQLTKTEFD
-419 NLNSSLLR
+419 NLNSSLIR

-434 LTLSF
+434 LTLNF
-439 GRTDGTVNLLANPR
+439 GRTDGVVNLLANPR

-473 TSTSGA
+473 TSTAGA

-507 EVAIKVQLE
+507 EVSIKVQLE
-516 VSSITREINGAGA
+516 VSSITREINSGA

-549 DGESQVLAGL
+549 DGEAQVLAGL

-565 RTADGISGLSQLPL
+565 RTSDGVSGLSQFPV
-579 LGRLFSSRTTDTNKT
+579 LGRLFSSRTSDTNKT

-610 PLASQSEIRAG
+610 PLASQTEIRAG
-621 TDASVGGTAAAVSGS
+621 TDAAVGGAATAVSGS
-636 IGGTGG
+636 IGGAAGAAPAGG
-642 SAPGGAMPIAQ
+642 VPFAPPSA
-653 PPPPGS
+653 GS

>member
-1 MIWFYMT
+1 MIKNRVSPQPHDNATSVRWT
-8 DAFENPSGLR
+8 DVRLP
-18 SGHSIVKAVTKTC
+18 T
-31 PRKSGLIPFCAGA
+31 A
-44 LLRICPALVAMLC
+44 LLALAL
-57 AALLLAACAGNPV
+57 AALLTACAGNLV
-70 LDEAR
+70 LEDAR
-75 RLIGSGQLEDGVA
+75 RMIGSGQIEEGVA

-93 SDKTP
+93 SGKLPADAV
-98 SDGILRTTY
+98 LRTTY
-107 FRERDVALSRL
+107 LRERDLGLSRL
-118 ASAAESARLAGDG
+118 ASAAESARLAGDS
-131 KLAAELYQRAAK
+131 KSAAELYQRAARL
-143 MDDKAPRVQ
+143 DASSPRVQ
-152 AGMLALERDAA
+152 SGLLALERDVA
-163 RHQQLAVAEK
+163 RRNQLATAEK
-173 LITDKNYAAAQE
+173 LIAEKKYPAAQE
-185 IVARAAAE
+185 IVSRVAGE
-193 DPQSREV
+193 DPQGREV
-200 RGLQRR
+200 RAVQRR
-206 LHEAAGAP
+206 LDEAAQPLQELA
-214 TPMPQFR
+214 QFR

-245 TANVNFIFDRDVR
+245 AANVNFIFDRDIR
-258 PDVKASLV
+258 PDLKASLV
-266 VKDTSVAEIVDVL
+266 VKDTTVAEIVDVL

-311 VVRAFYLT
+311 LVRAFYLT

-359 AEQLIATSDIAEPE
+359 AERLIATSDIAEPE

-388 ENLGIRWPTQ
+388 ESLGIRWPTQ
-398 VSFSAVGAAGTL
+398 ISLSAVGAAGTV
-410 GQLTKSEFD
+410 GQLTKTEFD
-419 NLNSSLLR
+419 NLNSSLIR

-434 LTLSF
+434 LTLNF
-439 GRTDGTVNLLANPR
+439 GRTDGVVNLLANPR

-473 TSTSGA
+473 TSTAGA

-507 EVAIKVQLE
+507 EVSIKVQLE
-516 VSSITREINGAGA
+516 VSSITREINSGA

-549 DGESQVLAGL
+549 DGEAQVLAGL

-565 RTADGISGLSQLPL
+565 RTSDGVSGLSQFPV

-610 PLASQSEIRAG
+610 PLASQTEIRAG
-621 TDASVGGTAAAVSGS
+621 TDAAVGGAATAVSGS
-636 IGGTGG
+636 IGGAAGAAPAGG
-642 SAPGGAMPIAQ
+642 VPFA
-653 PPPPGS
+653 PPPAGS